1 MQFKDL
7 VEKLGDL
14 VTSSSQTPDLEI
26 SGVCAIAESFSN
38 TLTYA
43 ESTKYSPEL
52 QETQASAVI
61 LPANEALISIA
72 TERGLAWI
80 VTPQP
85 RLLFA
90 QAIALFYQPFRP
102 APVVHSTAVID
113 PSAQIGE
120 SVSIGAHVVIESGVE
135 IGDHVCIHPGVV
147 IYPGVSIGDRTIIH
161 ANATIHER
169 TQISADCV
177 IHAGAVIG
185 SEGFGFVPTREG
197 WFKMEQ
203 SGCTV
208 LEAGVEVGCNSTI
221 DRPAVGETRI
231 GRNTKIDNLVQIGHG
246 VKVGQ
251 ACAFAA
257 QVGIA
262 GGSTIGNRVI
272 LAGQVGVGNE
282 AKMGDGSIA
291 SAKAGIHASVPAG
304 KTMSG
309 YPAAEHK
316 AFLKSA
322 VLHSRLAEMFQEI
335 KQLQKRLDE
344 LHSK

>member
-7 VEKLGDL
+7 VEKLGKL
-14 VTSSSQTPDLEI
+14 VSSSSQTPDLDI
-26 SGVCAIAESFSN
+26 SGVSAIADAVSN

-43 ESTKYSPEL
+43 ESTKYISEL
-52 QETQASAVI
+52 QATQASAVI
-61 LPANEALISIA
+61 LPANEALTTIA
-72 TERGLAWI
+72 TDRGLAWI
-80 VTPQP
+80 VTSQP
-85 RLLFA
+85 RLAFA
-90 QAIALFYQPFRP
+90 QAIALFYQPFKP
-102 APVVHSTAVID
+102 APVIHPTAVID
-113 PSAQIGE
+113 PAAQIGE
-120 SVSIGAHVVIESGVE
+120 NVAIGAHVVIESGVK
-135 IGDHVCIHPGVV
+135 IGNHVCIHPNVV
-147 IYPGVSIGDRTIIH
+147 IYPDASIGDRTIIH
-161 ANATIHER
+161 ANSTIHER

-203 SGCTV
+203 SGYTV

-282 AKMGDGSIA
+282 SKIGDGSIA
-291 SAKAGIHASVPAG
+291 TAKAGIHASVPAG

-309 YPAAEHK
+309 YPAVEHK
-316 AFLKSA
+316 AFLRSA
-322 VLHSRLAEMFQEI
+322 VLYSRLAELYQAM
-335 KQLQKRLDE
+335 KQVQKRLDE
-344 LHSK
+344 RSS